1 MRIQRVDGMFNG
13 AVPVQ
18 SNYRVSIPKL
28 NASNGQ
34 DIFIKNSSNVSFSG
48 KKYDDAKEN
57 LMNAL
62 RIAGFVG
69 VPFLCSVTMAAAI
82 AKQQNPEKIFLSD
95 GSFFANASDLAKRQD
110 EVLIDRENK
119 SFQAKDAGIDLNPER
134 FDFVN
139 VRKGIYKNYDGSADI
154 NLSENKYID
163 RENGIFIDEK
173 DKMSLIENDGIY
185 QNVLLPS
192 FKSGYPTR
200 PEDPRWYGHSS
211 PITNDDRNDDIPE
224 HSHEFDDREIVAS
237 VLDKYN
243 NLLPPDDMFNRQMQK
258 VSDTYGLNQTFI
270 AEAPSI
276 ESVEKFIEKHN
287 IKPEIDAMM
296 DEFKEKVS
304 QDVEGLETD
313 YTEYDNNGIPDDGSD
328 YGNQADEI
336 EFYDN

>member
-1 MRIQRVDGMFNG
+1 MRIQRVDGMFSG
-13 AVPVQ
+13 IVPAQ
-18 SNYRVSIPKL
+18 GNNRVCVPKL
-28 NASNGQ
+28 NGSNGQ
-34 DIFIKNSSNVSFSG
+34 DIFVKNALNVSFSG

-57 LMNAL
+57 LMSAL
-62 RIAGFVG
+62 TAAGFVG

-110 EVLIDRENK
+110 DVLINMENK

-139 VRKGIYKNYDGSADI
+139 ARKGIYKNYDGSADI

-163 RENGIFIDEK
+163 TENGIFIDEK

-200 PEDPRWYGHSS
+200 PEDPRWGGHST
-211 PITNDDRNDDIPE
+211 PISHHEDNDDVPE
-224 HSHEFDDREIVAS
+224 QNHEFDEREIVAS
-237 VLDKYN
+237 VLEKYN
-243 NLLPPDDMFNRQMQK
+243 NLLPPDDIFNRQMQK
-258 VSDTYGLNQTFI
+258 VSDTYGLGQTFI
-270 AEAPSI
+270 AEAPDI

-296 DEFKEKVS
+296 DDFKEKVH
-304 QDVEGLETD
+304 QEDMETD
-313 YTEYDNNGIPDDGSD
+313 YTQYADTDADGYNGSEFDDN
-328 YGNQADEI
+328 ADEI
-336 EFYDN
+336 EFFDS